1 MRKFKNEVKED
12 DYYLCESDFG
22 IISRSFVLPDNIDR
36 DKIQAKFE
44 DGRLYLTLEK
54 LESKKTKIQW
64 RNIMNKTLSSLLF
77 SSLLAGSVMAA
88 PIAGTNL
95 YDTDFARMNQYF
107 NSLIESH
114 LSSSVLNNF
123 SYPRTDIKDEKD
135 KIVLQ
140 FDLAGVD
147 KKNITL
153 SIDENKILTL
163 AGEKRESKEE
173 KSKNYVKKEIFYGK
187 FKKVIQLPENID
199 ENRLQTKFENGILTL
214 TIPKTEV
221 KKPKVKLIPI
231 K

>member
-1 MRKFKNEVKED
+1 M
-12 DYYLCESDFG
+12 
-22 IISRSFVLPDNIDR
+22 
-36 DKIQAKFE
+36 
-44 DGRLYLTLEK
+44 
-54 LESKKTKIQW
+54 KKMIT
-64 RNIMNKTLSSLLF
+64 TVFL
-77 SSLLAGSVMAA
+77 SSLLAGSLFATDIGA
-88 PIAGTNL
+88 ISL
-95 YDTDFARMNQYF
+95 YDADFARMNQYF

-114 LSSSVLNNF
+114 LNSSVLNNF

-163 AGEKRESKEE
+163 AGEKRESQEE